1 MLGQIKNEIRMERKL
16 VIPPRN
22 ALPYDTIELPYHA
35 WSHMVM
41 TWYHM
46 VVQWSHMVVHV
57 TTIMVV
63 TIRYS
68 PTRPLLEY
76 GSDKMV

>member
-1 MLGQIKNEIRMERKL
+1 M
-16 VIPPRN
+16 VV
-22 ALPYDTIELPYHA
+22 T
-35 WSHMVM
+35 WS
-41 TWYHM
+41 HM

-68 PTRPLLEY
+68 LTRPLLEY
-76 GSDKMV
+76 GSDEMV